1 MRKTKVF
8 IIGGNGF
15 IGSEI
20 VNEFAHEEVEVVIPA
35 RNELIAG
42 NSEKDIIIYCAGNG
56 DCSKP
61 EQVVDSNIN
70 YLQRILAYCNFKK
83 LIYLSSTRLYLNSEI
98 SNEDA
103 AITIHSE
110 DSRRLFNLTKL
121 TAEECCLKSEKNT
134 LIVRP
139 SNVYGKA
146 FDSKLFLPMIV
157 KHAIL
162 NKKINMYVDKDY
174 SKDYVSVSDVAG
186 VVKYLSLNYNSKN
199 DIFNI
204 ASGQNTTAFEIANII
219 QSKINCEIVW
229 NENSTKEQ
237 FPVINISKIKGIMQ
251 YIPSSITDDLSLM
264 IDEFIERFQKEIQ
277 DDH

>member
-20 VNEFAHEEVEVVIPA
+20 VKEFAHEEVEVVVPA
-35 RNELIAG
+35 RNELVAG
-42 NSEKDIIIYCAGNG
+42 NGEKDIIIYCAGNG

-61 EQVVDSNIN
+61 EQMLDSNIN
-70 YLQRILAYCNFKK
+70 YLQRVLIHCTFKK
-83 LIYLSSTRLYLNSEI
+83 LIYLSSTRLYLNSEL
-98 SNEDA
+98 SDEDS

-174 SKDYVSVSDVAG
+174 SKDYVSVNDVAD
-186 VVKYLSLNYNSKN
+186 VVKYLALNYNGNN

-204 ASGQNTTAFEIANII
+204 ASGKNTTALELANII
-219 QSKINCEIVW
+219 QSKINCEVVW
-229 NENSTKEQ
+229 NENTTKEK
-237 FPVINISKIKGIMQ
+237 FPLINISKINGIMQ
-251 YIPSSITDDLSLM
+251 YTPNSVTDDLSLM
-264 IDEFIERFQKEIQ
+264 IDKFVERFQKEI
-277 DDH
+277 

>member
-20 VNEFAHEEVEVVIPA
+20 VKEFAHEEVEVVVPA
-35 RNELIAG
+35 RNELVAG
-42 NSEKDIIIYCAGNG
+42 NGEKDIIIYCAGNG

-61 EQVVDSNIN
+61 EQMLDSNIN
-70 YLQRILAYCNFKK
+70 YLQRVLIHCTFKK
-83 LIYLSSTRLYLNSEI
+83 LIYLSSTRLYLNSEL
-98 SNEDA
+98 SDEDS

-174 SKDYVSVSDVAG
+174 SKDYVSVSDVAD
-186 VVKYLSLNYNSKN
+186 VVKYLALNYNGNN

-204 ASGQNTTAFEIANII
+204 ASGKNTTALELANII
-219 QSKINCEIVW
+219 QSKINCEVVW
-229 NENSTKEQ
+229 NENTTKEK
-237 FPVINISKIKGIMQ
+237 FPLINISKINGIMQ
-251 YIPSSITDDLSLM
+251 YTPNSVTDDLSLM
-264 IDEFIERFQKEIQ
+264 IDKFVERFQKEI
-277 DDH
+277 